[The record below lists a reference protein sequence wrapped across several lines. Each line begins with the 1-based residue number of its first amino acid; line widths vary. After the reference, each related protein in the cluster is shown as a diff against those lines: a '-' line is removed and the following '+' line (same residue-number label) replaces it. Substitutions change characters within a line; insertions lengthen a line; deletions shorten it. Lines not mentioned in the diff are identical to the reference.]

1 VTLLVALALVVLA
14 AALGVSALLLVRR
27 RAPEGSYFA
36 DGDRAAGV
44 FGVLATGFSVLLGFV
59 IFLAFT
65 SYDDTKRGAETEA
78 ELVAQQFVVA
88 QFLPAAP
95 ARRLG
100 DELTCYARYVV
111 GREWPTLADGDRP
124 AEVNPW
130 GVAQYRTLRA
140 ARPESPS
147 AQAAFSKLLDQ
158 TTDRQ
163 TARQDRLHA
172 AEGVVPLPLWLVL
185 ILTAVVIVGFMLF
198 FADSGERA
206 IVQATLIGSVICVVS
221 AMLLLLGFLDNPYR
235 AGPGSLQPTAMERT
249 LGILATQRE
258 IVGSTGPLPCNDAG
272 DPVG

>member
-1 VTLLVALALVVLA
+1 VTIVVALVVVVLA
-14 AALGVSALLLVRR
+14 AALGVGALLFVRR
-27 RAPEGSYFA
+27 GAPEGSYFA

-78 ELVAQQFVVA
+78 EVVAQQFMIA
-88 QFLPAAP
+88 QFLPP
-95 ARRLG
+95 ASARAFG

-111 GREWPTLADGDRP
+111 GREWPTLAEGRQPD
-124 AEVNPW
+124 EVNPW
-130 GVAQYRTLRA
+130 GVAMFRTLHA
-140 ARPESPS
+140 AKPESPS
-147 AQAAFSKLLDQ
+147 AQAAFSKLLDE

-172 AEGVVPLPLWLVL
+172 AQGVVPVPLWLVL
-185 ILTAVVIVGFMLF
+185 ILTAAVIVGFMLF

-206 IVQATLIGSVICVVS
+206 IVQATLIGSVILVVS

-235 AGPGSLQPTAMERT
+235 DGPGSLQPTAMERT
-249 LGILATQRE
+249 LGILARQRE
-258 IVGSTGPLPCNDAG
+258 IVGSTGPLPCSDAG